1 MAPDA
6 KTPRPADPG
15 LLASL
20 RRLWSALSAIIHTR
34 FELFTREFERERI
47 RVMRRRARRLIV
59 GGKLGSLTFPTPQE
73 GTIMSENSAS
83 PAERDEGVSDVR
95 SVLSNAAQDL
105 MRAASAQTGE
115 TVMMARARIKDS
127 LELARAKLSDA
138 DAMVR
143 ERARQAAQ
151 YTDEYVRE
159 NPWRAIGIAA
169 GIGLVLG
176 LILSRK

>member
-1 MAPDA
+1 
-6 KTPRPADPG
+6 
-15 LLASL
+15 
-20 RRLWSALSAIIHTR
+20 
-34 FELFTREFERERI
+34 
-47 RVMRRRARRLIV
+47 
-59 GGKLGSLTFPTPQE
+59 
-73 GTIMSENSAS
+73 MSENSA
-83 PAERDEGVSDVR
+83 PAERDSEVSDVR

-105 MRAASAQTGE
+105 MRAATAQTGE
-115 TVMMARARIKDS
+115 TVMMARARIQDS
-127 LELARAKLSDA
+127 LDMARAKLADA
-138 DAMVR
+138 DALVR